1 MTALRLNTIA
11 PAPGTHKPKK
21 RKGRGMGSGL
31 GKTCGRGHKGQTS
44 RSGGSIPR
52 GFEGGQMPMQRRLPK
67 FGFCSRR
74 SLTHEKIRL
83 CDLNQITGDVVDM
96 ISLRAAGLINH
107 HIKSVKIYL
116 SGALKK
122 SLAIRGLP
130 VSAGARKAIEAQG
143 GKVEE

>member
-1 MTALRLNTIA
+1 MTGLRLNTLA

-67 FGFCSRR
+67 FGFCSRS
-74 SLTHEKIRL
+74 SLTHEKIRS
-83 CDLNQITGDVVDM
+83 CDLNHVQGDVVDLM
-96 ISLRAAGLINH
+96 SLREAGLINH
-107 HIKSVKIYL
+107 HIKTVKIYL

-122 SLAIRGLP
+122 ALTVRGLP
-130 VSAGARKAIEAQG
+130 VSAGARKAIAALG